1 MHRRTFLKMMFG
13 LAVQSVILGAC
24 APKAPEQPTK
34 PADTAVPAATA
45 APAATATSV
54 PTAVPT
60 AAPAKRGVLH
70 LTKGDDWG
78 GKDSLDPASP
88 TRFYEANV
96 MLYSKL
102 VRWDQQNK
110 PEPDL
115 AEKWEVNETA
125 DKWTF
130 HLRQGIKF
138 HNGQPFTSK
147 DVAYSLRHIA
157 DPETKSPAAANLGV
171 VDLDKIETPDDYTVV
186 LNLKSPHSDLVVLLA
201 DYRIC
206 MIPDGSAATIGTT
219 GIGTGPFKL
228 EKFDPQGTTV
238 LAAYDDY
245 YEGAPKVEKCEIL
258 GIASTE
264 AQLNAMLAGQIDM
277 LGVSPENA
285 KQFEN
290 NPQFEIRQVPGGGH
304 CVLVM
309 DTTQAPFTDVKVR
322 KAFKL
327 AVDRQQ
333 MLDVIYKGLGTIAC
347 DSPVWP
353 GDQYY
358 IDLGCKQDIEGA
370 KKLLAEAGFAD
381 GIDVE
386 LKTSDSDIRMVP
398 TSVVYKE
405 QAAKAGIRVKITQVP
420 ADGYWDTVW
429 LKAPFCASYWG
440 ERQAEQVLNEIYR
453 SGQSWNESHWSNPDF
468 DALLDAARK
477 EINFE
482 KRKKIFQDAQRLLSE
497 EGGTIIPVFQTSI
510 NIYNTRLQ
518 GFPATMRNIRWHLL
532 WIKG

>member
-1 MHRRTFLKMMFG
+1 MDRRTFLKLMLG
-13 LAVQSVILGAC
+13 LAAQTAILGAC
-24 APKAPEQPTK
+24 APKAAEPTK
-34 PADTAVPAATA
+34 APATAVPADTAVPAT
-45 APAATATSV
+45 PE
-54 PTAVPT
+54 PTAVPPT
-60 AAPAKRGVLH
+60 EAPKRGVLR

-96 MLYSKL
+96 MLYGKL
-102 VRWDQQNK
+102 VRWDQNNI
-110 PEPDL
+110 PEADL
-115 AEKWEVNETA
+115 AEKWEVSPTA

-138 HNGQPFTSK
+138 HDGKPFTSK
-147 DVAYSLRHIA
+147 DVVYSLKHIA

-171 VDLDKIETPDDYTVV
+171 IDLDKMETPDDYTVV

-206 MIPDGSAATIGTT
+206 MIPEGSAATIGTT

-238 LAAYDDY
+238 LAAYDEY
-245 YEGAPKVEKCEIL
+245 YEGAPKVAKCEIL

-264 AQLNAMLAGQIDM
+264 AQTAAMLSGQIDM

-290 NPQFEIRQVPGGGH
+290 NAQFEIRKVPGGGH

-309 DTTQAPFTDVKVR
+309 DTTQAPFTDVRVR
-322 KAFKL
+322 QAFKK

-333 MLDVIYKGLGTIAC
+333 MLDVVYKGLGTIAC
-347 DSPVWP
+347 DSPVWS

-358 IDLGCKQDIEGA
+358 IDLGCKTDVEGA
-370 KKLLAEAGFAD
+370 KKLLADAGFAN

-398 TSVVYKE
+398 TAVVFKE
-405 QAAKAGIRVKITQVP
+405 QAAKAGINVKITQVP

-453 SGQSWNESHWSNPDF
+453 CGQSWNESHWCDQDF

-477 EINFE
+477 ETNFE
-482 KRKKIFQDAQRLLSE
+482 KRKQIFQDAQKMLAER
-497 EGGTIIPVFQTSI
+497 GGTIIPVFQTSI

-518 GFPATMRNIRWHLL
+518 GFPATMTNIRWHLL
-532 WIKG
+532 SIEA